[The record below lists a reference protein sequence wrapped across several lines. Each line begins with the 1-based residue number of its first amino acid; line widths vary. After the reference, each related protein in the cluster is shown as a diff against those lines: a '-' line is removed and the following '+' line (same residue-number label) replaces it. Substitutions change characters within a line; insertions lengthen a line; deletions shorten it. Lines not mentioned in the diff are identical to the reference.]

1 MTDLLA
7 QRLKKTKRE
16 LTALKTAHRRG
27 LGLLKVYPREVEL
40 DVSGRTG
47 IWTVTIGL
55 SFDQKFAPF
64 PLIESIQTVD
74 NPAMD
79 QVALF
84 YSNDGYAAYVTF
96 DWISTP
102 PVPETVKFV
111 TSAPVISTTQTWEE
125 T

>member
-96 DWISTP
+96 DWISTA

-111 TSAPVISTTQTWEE
+111 TSAPVIGTTQTWTEV
-125 T
+125 